1 MKIKKSALLDLIKE
15 EIMSEMDGLT
25 MMDDPYDDDA
35 VPAGME
41 KGGAMDQVAQEME
54 RMVMTEVDHAI
65 SMLSNYLVTAG
76 ASSDPMRMAS
86 MGMDMLEQAGFSPPD
101 MAALERMIAADNGV
115 FQEGMENITPE
126 NIEIVG
132 QAMAKMAPLIGTM
145 SLPILIGMIYEKLK
159 EMGAK

>member
-1 MKIKKSALLDLIKE
+1 MKIKKSELLALIKE
-15 EIMSEMDGLT
+15 EIMNEMDGLT
-25 MMDDPYDDDA
+25 MMDDPRDDDA

-41 KGGAMDQVAQEME
+41 QGGAMDQVAQEME
-54 RMVMTEVDHAI
+54 RMVTTQMDDVI
-65 SMLSNYLVTAG
+65 SMLSNYLVTSG
-76 ASSDPMRMAS
+76 ASSDPTRAAS

-101 MAALERMIAADNGV
+101 MAALERMIAADDGI

>member
-41 KGGAMDQVAQEME
+41 QGGAMDQVAQEME

-101 MAALERMIAADNGV
+101 MAAIERMIAADDGI